1 MIPLLTEIGPDRLVG
16 VLNLYSVS
24 RTRAGIFNAA
34 LNSLVPEWPN
44 LRIVDWASLA
54 RRNRRW
60 HARDGYHYGYTGAK
74 QRTNFIGRTL
84 RDMVVLRRALVT
96 AAMLDPAQ

>member
-16 VLNLYSVS
+16 VLNLYSVR

-34 LNSLVPEWPN
+34 RNSLVPEWPN

-60 HARDGYHYGYTGAK
+60 HARDGYHYGYIGAK

-96 AAMLDPAQ
+96 AAMLAPAQ